1 MILSLQ
7 QKEQEVQRLTQRL
20 VASPGSGS
28 DGVAQEDL
36 SGITYQEALV
46 MLSVKN
52 RKLSELETRCHEL
65 EKMLDE
71 RNEEIQE
78 LEQEN
83 DRFMERGDQEP
94 SLREIHD

>member
-1 MILSLQ
+1 M
-7 QKEQEVQRLTQRL
+7 

-28 DGVAQEDL
+28 DGVSQDDL

-46 MLSVKN
+46 MLSVKS
-52 RKLSELETRCHEL
+52 RKVTELETRCHEL

-78 LEQEN
+78 LMGEN
-83 DRFMERGDQEP
+83 DRFME
-94 SLREIHD
+94 

>member
-1 MILSLQ
+1 M
-7 QKEQEVQRLTQRL
+7 
-20 VASPGSGS
+20 ASPGSGS
-28 DGVAQEDL
+28 DGVTSDDL

-52 RKLSELETRCHEL
+52 RKVTELENRCHEL

-78 LEQEN
+78 LMGEN
-83 DRFMERGDQEP
+83 DGLMERGVDDEP
-94 SLREIHD
+94 SLRQIHD

>member
-1 MILSLQ
+1 M
-7 QKEQEVQRLTQRL
+7 

-28 DGVAQEDL
+28 DGVSQDDL

-46 MLSVKN
+46 MLSVKS
-52 RKLSELETRCHEL
+52 RKVIELETRCHEL

-78 LEQEN
+78 LMGEN
-83 DRFMERGDQEP
+83 DRFME
-94 SLREIHD
+94 